1 MGEAR
6 YGETRKVKGTGATK
20 GRCFVLREGV
30 ARDQLDASSVFT
42 KGEEEDKAR
51 KVS

>member
-1 MGEAR
+1 MGKLGR
-6 YGETRKVKGTGATK
+6 RKERGPRRA
-20 GRCFVLREGV
+20 RCFVLREGV